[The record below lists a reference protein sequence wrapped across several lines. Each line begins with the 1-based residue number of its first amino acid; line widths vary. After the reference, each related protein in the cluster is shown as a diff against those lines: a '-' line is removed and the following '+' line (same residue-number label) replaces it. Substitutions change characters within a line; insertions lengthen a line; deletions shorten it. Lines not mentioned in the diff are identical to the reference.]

1 MFVSLVNWI
10 TMDSRIKFI
19 CGFTPRKNPQP
30 SFEAALDTCVSR
42 ECTVLDEHYILDE
55 TSSNGHFA
63 KHFVSDVYMLFNQ
76 KRLDRMTAQALQ
88 EYLLSSN
95 ASDDGLHE
103 LRNKVPVDKLSEF
116 VKSRYIQS
124 PSELRSWT
132 HYIMSEFRNE
142 LNSIQSQQ
150 DLNAALNR
158 SSAPASEV
166 SNPSE

>member
-19 CGFTPRKNPQP
+19 CGFTPRENPEP
-30 SFEAALDTCVSR
+30 SFAAAIDTCVSR

-55 TSSNGHFA
+55 MSSN
-63 KHFVSDVYMLFNQ
+63 KHSSKRFVNDIYMLFNQ

-103 LRNKVPVDKLSEF
+103 LRNKVPVDKLCEF

-132 HYIMSEFRNE
+132 HYLMSEFRNE
-142 LNSIQSQQ
+142 INAIQSQQ
-150 DLNAALNR
+150 DLNAALNTPP
-158 SSAPASEV
+158 APASGGA
-166 SNPSE
+166 NPSE